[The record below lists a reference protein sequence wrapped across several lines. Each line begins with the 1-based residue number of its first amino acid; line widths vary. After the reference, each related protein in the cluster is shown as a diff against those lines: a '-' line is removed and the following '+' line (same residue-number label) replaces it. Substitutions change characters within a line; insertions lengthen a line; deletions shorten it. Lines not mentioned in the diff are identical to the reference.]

1 MHLYR
6 VQERAS
12 TKQQLDND
20 PDPDEPA
27 ECAHRAHA
35 VDSEAFQAEKAPEPV
50 VRARAASQQVCG
62 KFQLDVSGAF
72 GTCICGFKK
81 AEHNPFSKANYVPT
95 GGKGRSSVN
104 TGRSFTPGDTSAP
117 QHRRVKTVPAADGC
131 ELAAMMERRGKINSG
146 EMAANA
152 IGEGRPFNPYTE
164 FEEFS
169 RKECKDMIKMFKT
182 YDLSKDGFINLEE
195 LKKMMEALGDPQTH
209 TALKAAI
216 GPGASTLLFYIA
228 LPRHLTHIY
237 IYSVI

>member
-1 MHLYR
+1 
-6 VQERAS
+6 
-12 TKQQLDND
+12 
-20 PDPDEPA
+20 
-27 ECAHRAHA
+27 
-35 VDSEAFQAEKAPEPV
+35 
-50 VRARAASQQVCG
+50 
-62 KFQLDVSGAF
+62 
-72 GTCICGFKK
+72 
-81 AEHNPFSKANYVPT
+81 
-95 GGKGRSSVN
+95 
-104 TGRSFTPGDTSAP
+104 
-117 QHRRVKTVPAADGC
+117 
-131 ELAAMMERRGKINSG
+131 MERRGKINSG

-228 LPRHLTHIY
+228 LPRHLAY
-237 IYSVI
+237 I